1 MGYTFNFRDIWAQTD
16 FILGG
21 VIVTL
26 LLSAVTMVTGLIIG
40 MAGAAALVYGPR
52 WLKLATGAYV
62 EIIRNTP
69 LIVQLFIV
77 FFGLPSAG
85 IRLDATT
92 AAVIALAINLGAY
105 SIEILRAGLEA
116 IPRAQIEAGHSLG
129 LSGPQVFRHIVLFPA
144 VKIVYPALSS
154 QFVLLMLA
162 TSVVSQI
169 STPDLF
175 HVASIIQSRTF
186 RDFEVYT
193 VISVLYLC
201 LTLLMRGG
209 FGLCYHL
216 LFRRRR

>member
-1 MGYTFNFRDIWAQTD
+1 MGYNFNFRDIWAQTD
-16 FILGG
+16 FIVGG

-26 LLSAVTMVTGLIIG
+26 WLSAVTMITGLIIG
-40 MAGAAALVYGPR
+40 LAGAAALVYGPR
-52 WLKLATGAYV
+52 WLRIATTAYV

-92 AAVIALAINLGAY
+92 AAVLALGINLGAY
-105 SIEILRAGLEA
+105 SIEIIRAGLEA

-129 LSGPQVFRHIVLFPA
+129 LSGPQVFRHVVLFPA

-186 RDFEVYT
+186 RDFEIYAVIAVVY
-193 VISVLYLC
+193 
-201 LTLLMRGG
+201 LTLALG
-209 FGLCYHL
+209 FKLVFAGIHQLA
-216 LFRRRR
+216 FSRR